1 MRITFMFN
9 QIVKKHLIWFL
20 LILCLIL
27 FMGSQVFSK
36 VIKVKEVIDGDT
48 IVLQSGEHVRYIG
61 IDTPEK
67 DQPFYQQAK
76 ELNQKLVEGKEIRIE
91 FDVQRKD
98 KYGRLLAY
106 VYVGETFVN
115 AELVRNGLANL
126 YTVPPNVKHSDYFLK
141 LQSEAKEKKLG
152 IWSED
157 KKPEKNYL
165 ARKGSKR
172 FHRPS
177 CTVILSA
184 PQKDLIIFQTKDQA
198 LKQGYSPC
206 KICQP

>member
-1 MRITFMFN
+1 MPNKMNR
-9 QIVKKHLIWFL
+9 KYLIWFL
-20 LILCLIL
+20 LTFCLVFFI
-27 FMGSQVFSK
+27 GPPVFSK
-36 VIKVKEVIDGDT
+36 LIKVKEVIDGDT

-61 IDTPEK
+61 IDTPERE
-67 DQPFYQQAK
+67 QPFYQEAK

-91 FDVQRKD
+91 FDVQKKD
-98 KYGRLLAY
+98 KYGRTLAY
-106 VYVGETFVN
+106 VYVGEAFVN

-126 YTVPPNVKHSDYFLK
+126 YTVPPNVKHTEYFLK

-152 IWSED
+152 IWSEV

-165 ARKGSKR
+165 ARRGSKR

-184 PQKDLIIFQTKDQA
+184 PQKDLIIFKTKDEA
-198 LKQGYSPC
+198 LKRGYSPC

>member
-1 MRITFMFN
+1 MITFMLN
-9 QIVKKHLIWFL
+9 KMVKEYLIWFL
-20 LILCLIL
+20 LILCLTFFIEAP
-27 FMGSQVFSK
+27 VFSK
-36 VIKVKEVIDGDT
+36 VINVKEVIDGDT

-76 ELNQKLVEGKEIRIE
+76 ERNQKLVEGKEVRIE

-184 PQKDLIIFQTKDQA
+184 PQKDLIIFQTKGQA

>member
-1 MRITFMFN
+1 MFN
-9 QIVKKHLIWFL
+9 KNVIKHFLGFL
-20 LILCLIL
+20 LSICLIAFL
-27 FMGSQVFSK
+27 GSQVFSK

-76 ELNQKLVEGKEIRIE
+76 ELNQKLIGTKEIRIE
-91 FDVQRKD
+91 FDVQKKD

-106 VYVGETFVN
+106 VYIGEAFVN

-141 LQSEAKEKKLG
+141 LQTEAKEKKLG
-152 IWSED
+152 IWSEA

-165 ARKGSKR
+165 ARRGSKR

-184 PQKDLIIFQTKDQA
+184 PRKDLIIFQTKDQA

-206 KICQP
+206 KICLP

>member
-1 MRITFMFN
+1 MAR
-9 QIVKKHLIWFL
+9 KYLSWFL
-20 LILCLIL
+20 LTITLSL
-27 FMGSQVFSK
+27 FIESLVFSK
-36 VIKVKEVIDGDT
+36 GIKVKEVIDGDT
-48 IVLQSGEHVRYIG
+48 IVLESGEHFRYVG

-67 DQPFYQQAK
+67 DQPFYLEAK
-76 ELNQKLVEGKEIRIE
+76 ELNQKLVESKEIRIE
-91 FDVQRKD
+91 FDLQRKD
-98 KYGRLLAY
+98 KYGRTLAY

-126 YTVPPNVKHSDYFLK
+126 YTVPPNVKHTEYFLK

-152 IWSED
+152 IWSEA

-165 ARKGSKR
+165 ARRGSKR

-184 PQKDLIIFQTKDQA
+184 PQKDLIIFKTKDQA
-198 LKQGYSPC
+198 LKQGFSPC

>member
-1 MRITFMFN
+1 MFN
-9 QIVKKHLIWFL
+9 KMARKYLSWFL
-20 LILCLIL
+20 LTITLSL
-27 FMGSQVFSK
+27 FIESLVFSK
-36 VIKVKEVIDGDT
+36 GIKVKEVIDGDT
-48 IVLQSGEHVRYIG
+48 IVLESGEHFRYVG

-67 DQPFYQQAK
+67 DQPFYLEAK
-76 ELNQKLVEGKEIRIE
+76 ELNQKLVESKEIRIE
-91 FDVQRKD
+91 FDLQRKD
-98 KYGRLLAY
+98 KYGRTLAY

-126 YTVPPNVKHSDYFLK
+126 YTVPPNVKHTEYFLK

>member
-1 MRITFMFN
+1 MPNKMT
-9 QIVKKHLIWFL
+9 QKYLIWFL
-20 LILCLIL
+20 LTFGLVFFI
-27 FMGSQVFSK
+27 GPPVFSK
-36 VIKVKEVIDGDT
+36 LIKVKEVIDGDT

-76 ELNQKLVEGKEIRIE
+76 ELNQKLIGTKEIRIE
-91 FDVQRKD
+91 FDVQKKD

-106 VYVGETFVN
+106 VYVEETFVN
-115 AELVRNGLANL
+115 AELVKNGLANL
-126 YTVPPNVKHSDYFLK
+126 YTVPPNVKHTEYFLK
-141 LQSEAKEKKLG
+141 LQTEAREKKLG
-152 IWSED
+152 IWSEA

-165 ARKGSKR
+165 ARRGSKR

-184 PQKDLIIFQTKDQA
+184 PKKDLIIFQTKNQA

-206 KICQP
+206 KICLP

>member
-1 MRITFMFN
+1 MFN
-9 QIVKKHLIWFL
+9 KMARKYLSWFL
-20 LILCLIL
+20 LTITL
-27 FMGSQVFSK
+27 GSFIESLVFFKSN
-36 VIKVKEVIDGDT
+36 KVKEVIDGYT
-48 IVLQSGEHVRYIG
+48 IGLESGEHFRYVG

-67 DQPFYQQAK
+67 DQPFYLEAK
-76 ELNQKLVEGKEIRIE
+76 ELNQKLIESKEIRIE
-91 FDVQRKD
+91 FDLQRKD
-98 KYGRLLAY
+98 KYGRTLAY

-126 YTVPPNVKHSDYFLK
+126 YTVPPNVKHTEYFLK

-152 IWSED
+152 IWSEA

-165 ARKGSKR
+165 ARRGSKR

-184 PQKDLIIFQTKDQA
+184 PQKDLIIFKTKDQA
-198 LKQGYSPC
+198 LKQGFSPC
-206 KICQP
+206 KICHTQILI

>member
-1 MRITFMFN
+1 MFN
-9 QIVKKHLIWFL
+9 KSPAKYLIGFL
-20 LILCLIL
+20 LGICLIIFL
-27 FMGSQVFSK
+27 GSRVFSK

-67 DQPFYQQAK
+67 DQPFYQEAN
-76 ELNQKLVEGKEIRIE
+76 ELNQKLIGTKEIRIE
-91 FDVQRKD
+91 FDVQKKD

-106 VYVGETFVN
+106 VYAGKTFVN

-141 LQSEAKEKKLG
+141 LQSEAKRKKLG
-152 IWSED
+152 IWSEA

-165 ARKGSKR
+165 ARRGSKR
-172 FHRPS
+172 FHRPN

-184 PQKDLIIFQTKDQA
+184 PQKDLIIFKTKDEA
-198 LKQGYSPC
+198 LKQGFSSC
-206 KICQP
+206 KLCQP

>member
-1 MRITFMFN
+1 MFN
-9 QIVKKHLIWFL
+9 KRIPKYLIGFL
-20 LILCLIL
+20 LSIGLIVL
-27 FMGSQVFSK
+27 IGTQVLSK

-67 DQPFYQQAK
+67 DQPFYREAK
-76 ELNQKLVEGKEIRIE
+76 ELNQKLVEAKEIRIE
-91 FDVQRKD
+91 FDVQKKD
-98 KYGRLLAY
+98 KYGRLLGY

-126 YTVPPNVKHSDYFLK
+126 YTVPPNVKHTDYLLK

-152 IWSED
+152 IWSET

-184 PQKDLIIFQTKDQA
+184 PQKDLIIFKTKDQA

>member
-1 MRITFMFN
+1 MITFMLN
-9 QIVKKHLIWFL
+9 KMVRKYLIWFL
-20 LILCLIL
+20 LILCLTFFI
-27 FMGSQVFSK
+27 GAPVFSK
-36 VIKVKEVIDGDT
+36 VINVKEVIDGDT

-67 DQPFYQQAK
+67 DQPFYQRAK

-152 IWSED
+152 IWSEA

-184 PQKDLIIFQTKDQA
+184 PRKDLIIFRTKDKA
-198 LKQGYSPC
+198 LKQGYSSC

>member
-1 MRITFMFN
+1 M
-9 QIVKKHLIWFL
+9 VKQYLTWLFL
-20 LILCLIL
+20 TLCLI
-27 FMGSQVFSK
+27 FFIGSQVFSK
-36 VIKVKEVIDGDT
+36 AIKVKEVIDGDT
-48 IVLQSGEHVRYIG
+48 IVLQSGEHLRYVG
-61 IDTPEK
+61 IDTPERER
-67 DQPFYQQAK
+67 PFYREAK

-91 FDVQRKD
+91 FDLQKKD

-106 VYVGETFVN
+106 VYAGETFVN

-126 YTVPPNVKHSDYFLK
+126 YTVPPNVKHTDYFLK

-152 IWSED
+152 IWSEA

-165 ARKGSKR
+165 ARQGSQR
-172 FHRPS
+172 FHRPT

-184 PQKDLIIFQTKDQA
+184 PQKDLIIFKTKDQA